1 MYNNALRTNSLK
13 ILMCLFNFSYKNKDL
28 DEYNSLLLRKNKVF
42 KGNQVFPISCHFVW
56 ILYNSTV
63 GCFELKGKI

>member
-42 KGNQVFPISCHFVW
+42 KGNQVFPISCHLCEFYTIAQLAV
-56 ILYNSTV
+56 LN
-63 GCFELKGKI
+63 